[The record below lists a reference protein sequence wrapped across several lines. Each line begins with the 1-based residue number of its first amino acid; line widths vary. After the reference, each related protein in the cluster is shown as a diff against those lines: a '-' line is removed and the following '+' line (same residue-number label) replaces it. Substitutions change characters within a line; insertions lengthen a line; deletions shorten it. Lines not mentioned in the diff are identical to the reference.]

1 MFMNEDGISSKN
13 SKSLTEGPGVK
24 TTRYNKPI
32 MVELLIKV
40 LRTRNII
47 FYHTFMISQP
57 EFTFTQTN
65 IKDEYM
71 KQMRAFSRI
80 QKISNDPEI
89 GTQIIYNG
97 KTHGNNDDYVMV
109 TMLNLKMAQKFF
121 EDMKYQNERLNV

>member
-1 MFMNEDGISSKN
+1 MNEDGISSKN
-13 SKSLTEGPGVK
+13 SKSLSEGPGVK

-40 LRTRNII
+40 LRARNII
-47 FYHTFMISQP
+47 FYHTFIISQP
-57 EFTFTQTN
+57 EFTFTTSN
-65 IKDEYM
+65 IKDDYM

-97 KTHGNNDDYVMV
+97 KTHGGNDDYVMV

-121 EDMKYQNERLNV
+121 EDLKYQNERFNV